1 MGKKNCKMGNKD
13 YDNIGYF
20 CRHTWLGNE
29 RVATIITY
37 LLEHAHCDPNCATH
51 DGQTPLDLA
60 KRPEHLRLLLKF
72 GATPNDSL
80 MNNYFPQQLQEEP
93 ADMSIKMFILGN
105 PGAGKSTLVKSL
117 KTEGDGMLVRIKHR
131 LSKVTDVDERTA
143 GIIPYDIQS
152 KTLGRVT
159 LYDFAGHR
167 EFYAGHDALL
177 QNSMTTSPSIVALVI
192 DMRGEEG
199 QIRETLQYW
208 FEFINNHS
216 TKGRSESH
224 LVVIGSHTDGLSSN
238 VVTQKSRFLQRI
250 TKHHTL
256 DNISVAG
263 QVMLDC
269 RYAESSSMSQLRSI
283 LSHSCQVLRTSE
295 TMAITHRS
303 FLVFLF
309 DKFGDKPAI
318 KLNIAEKEM
327 MSNIHS
333 EDYMY
338 LNCVIS
344 SNLTEV
350 CEGLNKRGDILF
362 MKNSQQPENSW
373 IVFDKAVLLS
383 QVNGVI
389 FAPGG
394 FKEHQ
399 KSLSTSTGVVPL
411 SKLAPL
417 FPNINSDMITQFLC
431 HLEFC
436 QEIKD
441 VGLVSLLATEGQS
454 SPIADERYF
463 FFPGLVH
470 LDTPQDVITCMSS
483 ASNLN
488 YNSGWVL
495 QLSKSEQFFS
505 SRFLQVLLLR
515 LAFIFALAPTDP
527 STSDHLALHRK
538 CSVWKNGI
546 YWVNRSGGEAIV
558 EIINLRQV
566 VVIVHS
572 KLEKMELVRLR
583 SAVIKTVINAK
594 EEFCSKVLV
603 RESLILPEDTA
614 VYPLDPSKVTGASIT
629 EVAATIAEGKKFVVV
644 EKNQMIE
651 LEKLICF
658 EPYAYLG
665 EPLLQKLVSEDV
677 TEGHEITDELLHNF
691 AKRTYK
697 NIDEYGTILEQ
708 EFDERTSHEGVRR
721 LLQVFQLWRDKM
733 GKEGTRRNF
742 KKKLDQFSVFA
753 GRNPLK
759 LIKGTNQYV
768 YLIRVS
774 FEGCPPLPKFR
785 DAIVSFKKIFIFYP
799 TSIDYAGSSPSA
811 VAASLSTN
819 PTDLAPKILSQN
831 RESDSATSSNT
842 GM

>member
-1 MGKKNCKMGNKD
+1 MV
-13 YDNIGYF
+13 
-20 CRHTWLGNE
+20 WE
-29 RVATIITY
+29 
-37 LLEHAHCDPNCATH
+37 
-51 DGQTPLDLA
+51 
-60 KRPEHLRLLLKF
+60 PEHLRLLLKF

-80 MNNYFPQQLQEEP
+80 VNEYFPRQLQEEP

-105 PGAGKSTLVKSL
+105 PGAGKSTLVKSI

-152 KTLGRVT
+152 KALGRVS

-177 QNSMTTSPSIVALVI
+177 QNSMTASPSIVALVI

-199 QIRETLQYW
+199 RIRETLQYW

-224 LVVIGSHTDGLSSN
+224 LVVIGSHTDGLSSSE
-238 VVTQKSRFLQRI
+238 VKQKSRFLQLI

-256 DNISVAG
+256 DNISIAG

-283 LSHSCQVLRTSE
+283 LSHSCQTLRSSE

-303 FLVFLF
+303 FLMFLF
-309 DKFGDKPAI
+309 DKFRDQPAV
-318 KLNIAEKEM
+318 KLSMAKRKM
-327 MSNIHS
+327 MRCADSKH
-333 EDYMY
+333 YLY

-344 SNLTEV
+344 SNLIKV
-350 CEGLNKRGDILF
+350 CEMLNKRGDVLF
-362 MKNSQQPENSW
+362 MKNNECPKNSW
-373 IVFDKAVLLS
+373 IVFDKDILLS

-389 FAPGG
+389 FAPEG

-441 VGLVSLLATEGQS
+441 VGLVSLLATEDQS
-454 SPIADERYF
+454 SPTADERYL

-470 LDTPQDVITCMSS
+470 LDTPQDVIASS
-483 ASNLN
+483 TSNLE

-495 QLSKSEQFFS
+495 QCSKSEQFFS

-515 LAFIFALAPTDP
+515 LAFLFALAPTDP
-527 STSDHLALHRK
+527 STNDHLALHRK

-566 VVIVHS
+566 VVTVRS

-583 SAVIKTVINAK
+583 SDIIKTVIDAK

-603 RESLILPEDTA
+603 RESLILPEDAA
-614 VYPLDPSKVTGASIT
+614 VYPLDPSKVTGVSIT
-629 EVAATIAEGKKFVVV
+629 EVAATIAEGKIFVIT
-644 EKNQMIE
+644 EKNQTIE

-665 EPLLQKLVSEDV
+665 EPLLQKLFSEDV
-677 TEGHEITDELLHNF
+677 TEGLEIADKPFIDIAAERSH
-691 AKRTYK
+691 K
-697 NIDEYGTILEQ
+697 NIDEYCTILQ
-708 EFDERTSHEGVRR
+708 LKIKRASHKS
-721 LLQVFQLWRDKM
+721 LLQVFQQWRDKM

-742 KKKLDQFSVFA
+742 KEKLDQFSVFA

-759 LIKGTNQYV
+759 LITGKFPLEGGGGIICSPLPLVICLPFPSANY
-768 YLIRVS
+768 YKLIH
-774 FEGCPPLPKFR
+774 CPPPPGIPIKTLLFPLKYLSKETRLIPLYFPLPLTMQ
-785 DAIVSFKKIFIFYP
+785 A
-799 TSIDYAGSSPSA
+799 
-811 VAASLSTN
+811 N
-819 PTDLAPKILSQN
+819 PLLL
-831 RESDSATSSNT
+831 
-842 GM
+842 